1 MIQFLPVLLLVF
13 LNSSDAEIPEI
24 VNDGSEGEDFE
35 ESHGVEIFDVA
46 FMLTR
51 RFRMVAGPLHNPE
64 MWRINYSKS

>member
-51 RFRMVAGPLHNPE
+51 RFRMVLDLCTTQRCGG
-64 MWRINYSKS
+64 